1 MSFDQMPRT
10 PHSLTML
17 KRGCGDNW
25 NCVYSS
31 GAGFPP
37 STVCIYIYIHMSD
50 VQAGSGSSS
59 SSCITPLAI
68 SAHLGPARQ
77 GLGPPNFAPKVLEA
91 LSQSSPPSMDPI
103 QGL

>member
-10 PHSLTML
+10 PHSLTLL

-37 STVCIYIYIHMSD
+37 STVSPNSKRQD
-50 VQAGSGSSS
+50 AGNTS
-59 SSCITPLAI
+59 
-68 SAHLGPARQ
+68 RD
-77 GLGPPNFAPKVLEA
+77 PPTGVT
-91 LSQSSPPSMDPI
+91 SRDPPTGVGRLFQTAFCD
-103 QGL
+103 G